1 MILRLFESLSVA
13 SPGAHGSQ
21 LERWLYHMS
30 WARRNLQQ
38 RATVAELTPL
48 EKGLLRSSQ
57 GALLVKALNAV
68 EPCIFD
74 SLLWKDILIECYP
87 GVNHDFLKD
96 QYGLWPRLVRLP
108 LLIYDVIEYN
118 RPSGAD
124 DQTNRTLRQRAHKLH
139 WNLDLSSLK
148 RSSLESLQ
156 LEFHD
161 PNAGSIARTYSVIAA
176 TNYACILTAT
186 SILIDRLV
194 KFRDKKY
201 YLATGELLW
210 PDGQLSTEESALR
223 YLLGASYAWWKARS
237 PAFAHSK
244 HADIMW
250 SASFKTVVQ

>member
-1 MILRLFESLSVA
+1 
-13 SPGAHGSQ
+13 
-21 LERWLYHMS
+21 MS
-30 WARRNLQQ
+30 AIR
-38 RATVAELTPL
+38 
-48 EKGLLRSSQ
+48 
-57 GALLVKALNAV
+57 
-68 EPCIFD
+68 
-74 SLLWKDILIECYP
+74 

-156 LEFHD
+156 LELHD

-176 TNYACILTAT
+176 TNYVCILTAT

-194 KFRDKKY
+194 KFRGTKY

-223 YLLGASYAWWKARS
+223 YLLGASYAWWKAPS

-250 SASFKTVVQ
+250 SASFKTVAAIDDQGTWEEITNGPGESDSQDFYDQIALFRQCSYLPVGLPMTY